1 MSRSTA
7 SRNGPGQAGLKEAF
21 VTHSRSK
28 RRTDTVTRLI
38 PASAEQLYAAFA
50 DGETLMQWL
59 PPPNMTGRAL
69 DYEFREGG
77 TYRIELRY
85 RDGSHGA
92 GKTTGD
98 SDISRG
104 RFVHLVPNLMI
115 RETVEFETNNRELA
129 HGMTMTWT
137 FEPRQEA
144 TQVTVMAENVPAAI
158 GREDHLEGL
167 NASLENLARFA
178 GRSDEGP
185 PGGTPRGTSAPR
197 SR

>member
-1 MSRSTA
+1 
-7 SRNGPGQAGLKEAF
+7 

-38 PASAEQLYAAFA
+38 RVSAEQLYAAFA

-85 RDGSHGA
+85 RDGGHGA
-92 GKTTGD
+92 GKTTAD
-98 SDISRG
+98 SDVSSG
-104 RFVHLVPNLMI
+104 QFVHLVPNRMI
-115 RETVEFETNNRELA
+115 RETVEFETNDRGLA

-137 FEPRQEA
+137 FEPRPEA
-144 TQVTVMAENVPAAI
+144 TEVTVMAENVPAAI
-158 GREDHLEGL
+158 GREDHVAGL
-167 NASLENLARFA
+167 SASLENLARFA

-185 PGGTPRGTSAPR
+185 PDGTPPGTSAPR